1 MEERVDIGLHRKEEE
16 TIKTMTDLVVQ
27 LGWTPSPHLSSNLKA
42 MLCEFLG
49 SMLLNWFARVFC
61 VAQGLLS
68 SFLVVNIEICTLSK
82 FLFHRVEISACW

>member
-1 MEERVDIGLHRKEEE
+1 VGFMEERVAIGLHREEEE
-16 TIKTMTDLVVQ
+16 TIETMTELVVQ

-61 VAQGLLS
+61 VAQGVGIFLLG
-68 SFLVVNIEICTLSK
+68 C
-82 FLFHRVEISACW
+82 